1 MRNLLSLLAIC
12 LLSMQAWAQNRT
24 VTGNVTDEKGTPL
37 AGVNITAKAPKGK
50 RVAPVATD
58 VNGHFSLSVPT
69 GTEELEFSFVGYLN
83 QLVSVSGQSDIIV
96 KLASNAASLSEIVV
110 VGYGT
115 QRRKEV
121 TGSLA
126 SVKGEAIAEKPVQSF
141 EASLAGRAAGV
152 QITVPTGV
160 LNTPPVFRVRGTNS
174 VSLSAYPLIV
184 VDGVVAYTGDIS
196 LTSAAANPLA
206 SINPNDIESI
216 DVAKDAAATA
226 IYGSRAAN
234 GVVFIT
240 TKKGK
245 TGKPKVN
252 YDGWVGWTKTY
263 RLPDLLNA
271 AEYTDYKNEALNN
284 ARAVNASSYPAYY
297 KFAKAADAKGDTID
311 TRWYDYVYRT
321 GISHSHNVNVSGA
334 SENTNYYLSVGYTD
348 QEGIIR
354 KNDFK
359 RINALINVDS
369 RVNSFISVGGKLS
382 YSNEK
387 NLAAVSSGS
396 LSTEAYGTAGLGRT
410 VLVNAPNVSPYK
422 NDGSYN
428 LGPTYVGPMNNVLSS
443 TAANTQ
449 IGFYNPTILI
459 DKNRENNTVD
469 HIQSNVYLQ
478 IKPLNWITLKTVY
491 GIDNISVDN
500 DEYYTPVHG
509 PGQGDLGDAYGIF
522 RKRTRWVWTN
532 TAQLDYTFAD
542 THNFSLLGGSEQQ
555 SSTVSGY
562 GLKRYGVSDAS
573 YELIQAGWTSNDAT
587 STAGAYGENYL
598 LSAFGRLN
606 YNYNKKYFVSV
617 NARNDQYS
625 ALGIKKGTFW
635 GASLGWEI
643 TKEDFWHSGG
653 LDKVFS
659 SFKVR
664 GSYGK
669 VGNLGGIGDYDAIA
683 QFNSGLYGGAATL
696 KFNYAADPNLTWE
709 TSKKTDVG
717 FSFGVLNDRITGE
730 VAYYKNDIDGL
741 VLNVPMPASA
751 GLPSGVLQNA
761 GSMYNKGLELSINAS
776 PIQQK
781 DFSWSTSFNITFNK
795 NEVTSLGNSLSEIIY
810 ATGTTGTGENVN
822 RTAPGYSLGY
832 LWVVRT
838 GGVDPTTGRRI
849 FYDKAGSKI
858 TYQHVVASG
867 QPQWAAE
874 DGTQYVNPSDKTGLT
889 KAVTQSFDA
898 VMYKNT
904 QPKQYGGWENT
915 FRYKGFDLTALV
927 TYQLG
932 FYVSYGTN
940 AGLHD
945 QRYWNNTRD
954 VLRRWKKAGDR
965 TDMVRPLYGDNV
977 SYGNTIP
984 LDINVF
990 KGDFIKLRNLSLG
1003 YSLPKS
1009 LVARG
1014 KITNARLYVSA
1025 QNLAMITSYPGPDP
1039 EVASNGN
1046 NAAGQGS
1053 DRNTAPNARVI
1064 TVGLNVGF

>member
-1 MRNLLSLLAIC
+1 MRKLLLFFTMC
-12 LLSMQAWAQNRT
+12 LFVIQAWSQSRT
-24 VTGNVTDEKGTPL
+24 VSGKVTDEKGNPL
-37 AGVNITAKAPKGK
+37 SGVTVVPHLGKGK
-50 RVAPVATD
+50 KPAPVVTD
-58 VNGHFSLSVPT
+58 ANGVFSVPVIS
-69 GTEELEFSFVGYLN
+69 GNEEVSFSFVGYLE
-83 QLVSVSGQSDIIV
+83 QTV
-96 KLASNAASLSEIVV
+96 KLAGQPQLSIKLTANSSSLSEIVV

-115 QRRKEV
+115 QKRKEI

-141 EASLAGRAAGV
+141 EASLAGRSAGV

-174 VSLSAYPLIV
+174 VSLSSYPLIV
-184 VDGVVAYTGDIS
+184 VDGVVAYTGDVS

-245 TGKPKVN
+245 SGKARVS

-271 AEYTDYKNEALNN
+271 TEYTNYKNEALDN
-284 ARAVNASSYPAYY
+284 ARAINASSYPSYY
-297 KFAKAADAKGDTID
+297 KFAKAAGPNGDTID
-311 TRWYDYVYRT
+311 TKWYDYVYRT

-334 SENTNYYLSVGYTD
+334 SENTQYYLSVGYTA
-348 QEGIIR
+348 QEGVIQ

-359 RINALINVDS
+359 RMNALLNVDS
-369 RVNSFISVGGKLS
+369 RVNSVITIGGKLS
-382 YSNEK
+382 YSSEK

-396 LSTEAYGTAGLGRT
+396 LSGEAYGTAGLART
-410 VLVNAPNVSPYK
+410 ALVNAPNVSPYN

-428 LGPTYVGPMNNVLSS
+428 LGPTYVGPGNNVLSA

-449 IGFYNPTILI
+449 IGFYNPTILL
-459 DKNRENNTVD
+459 DKNRENNSVD
-469 HIQSNVYLQ
+469 HIQSNIYLQ
-478 IKPLNWITLKTVY
+478 VKPLNWVTLKTVY
-491 GIDNISVDN
+491 GIDNITSDN
-500 DEYYTPVHG
+500 DEYYTPLHG
-509 PGQGDLGDAYGIF
+509 PGQGDNGDAYAAY

-532 TAQLDYTFAD
+532 TAQFDYTFANA
-542 THNFSLLGGSEQQ
+542 HNFSLLAGSEQQ
-555 SSTVSGY
+555 RSQMTGY
-562 GLKRYGVSDAS
+562 GLKRYNVSDAS
-573 YELIQAGWTSNDAT
+573 YTLIQAGWTSNDAY
-587 STAGAYGENYL
+587 STAGTFEDNYL

-606 YNYNKKYFVSV
+606 YNFSKKYFISG
-617 NARNDQYS
+617 NIRQDQYS
-625 ALGIKKGTFW
+625 ALGVKKGTFW
-635 GASLGWEI
+635 GASAGWEI
-643 TKEDFWHSGG
+643 TKEGFWHTAG
-653 LDKVFS
+653 LDKIFS
-659 SFKVR
+659 SFKLR

-669 VGNLGGIGDYDAIA
+669 VGNISGISYIESLSY
-683 QFNSGLYGGAATL
+683 FNSGLYGGAGTL
-696 KFNYAADPNLTWE
+696 RYAYTGDPKLSWE
-709 TSKKTDVG
+709 TSKKTDLG
-717 FSFGVLNDRITGE
+717 FNFGVLNERLTAE
-730 VAYYKNDIDGL
+730 VAYYKNNIDGL
-741 VLNVPMPASA
+741 VLGVPAAPSA
-751 GLPSGVLQNA
+751 GLPSSVLQNV
-761 GSMYNKGLELSINAS
+761 GSMYNKGLELTINAI
-776 PIQQK
+776 PVQKK
-781 DFSWSTSFNITFNK
+781 DFSWNTSFNITFNTNK
-795 NEVTSLGNSLSEIIY
+795 VSSLGNSLSEIIY
-810 ATGTTGTGENVN
+810 ATGSTATGENVN

-832 LWVVRT
+832 LWVVKT
-838 GGVDPTTGRRI
+838 GGVDPSTGRRI
-849 FYDKAGSKI
+849 FIDKAGNKV
-858 TYQHVVASG
+858 TYQHIVASG
-867 QPQWAAE
+867 QPNWANA

-889 KAVTQSFDA
+889 KAITQSFDA

-915 FRYKGFDLTALV
+915 FRYKNFDLTALV

-945 QRYWNNTRD
+945 QRYWNNTTD
-954 VLRRWKKAGDR
+954 VLRRWKKNGDQ
-965 TDMVRPLYGDNV
+965 TDMVRPIYGDNV

-990 KGDFIKLRNLSLG
+990 KGDFVKLRNLSLG
-1003 YSLPKS
+1003 YTLPKPV
-1009 LVARG
+1009 LARG
-1014 KITNARLYVSA
+1014 KITNARIYVSA